1 MNIEFQSR
9 SFDLDDDIRS
19 YAQRKLQKVTR
30 FLEEPIEIRVTLQ
43 GTKHGSV
50 ADLHV
55 AHRHDVLQVEEETDE
70 MRDAINLAVDK
81 MQTLAR
87 RSRKK
92 FQGRRRRADR
102 RTNGANAWPLEVL
115 ERDSVSQTDG
125 PTIIETT
132 ELTIKPMSLEEAA
145 LQLEG
150 SKNEFIVFRDSAS
163 EQVSVL
169 YRRQDNDYGLIARA
183 LRERRT

>member
-125 PTIIETT
+125 PTIIETS

-145 LQLEG
+145 LDLDG
-150 SKNEFIVFRDSAS
+150 SPHQFLVFRNAS
-163 EQVSVL
+163 NDRVSVL
-169 YRRQDNDYGLIARA
+169 YKRSDSNYGLISPE
-183 LRERRT
+183 L

>member
-9 SFDLDDDIRS
+9 HYELDDEIRE
-19 YAQRKLQKVTR
+19 YANRKLEKVTR

-43 GTKHGSV
+43 GTKHGRV

-55 AHRHDVLQVEEETDE
+55 SHRHDVLQVAEETDE

-81 MQTLAR
+81 LQRLAK

-102 RTNGANAWPLEVL
+102 KTNGANAWPLEVV
-115 ERDSVSQTDG
+115 ERHSVSDQEG
-125 PTIIETT
+125 PRIIEST

-145 LQLEG
+145 LGLDASEHQ
-150 SKNEFIVFRDSAS
+150 FVVFRNAANDR
-163 EQVSVL
+163 VSVL
-169 YRRQDNDYGLIARA
+169 YKRSDSHYGLISPE
-183 LRERRT
+183 L

>member
-1 MNIEFQSR
+1 MNIEFRSR
-9 SFDLDDDIRS
+9 NFDLDDDIRG
-19 YAQRKLQKVTR
+19 YAERKLEKVTR

-43 GTKHGSV
+43 GTKHGQI

-55 AHRHDVLQVEEETDE
+55 AHRHDVLQVEEETEE

-81 MQTLAR
+81 MQRLVR

-115 ERDSVSQTDG
+115 ERDSVSESEG
-125 PTIIETT
+125 PRIVETT

-145 LQLEG
+145 LDLDASEHQFL
-150 SKNEFIVFRDSAS
+150 VFRNATNDR
-163 EQVSVL
+163 VSVL
-169 YRRQDNDYGLIARA
+169 YKRKDSNYGLISPE
-183 LRERRT
+183 L

>member
-9 SFDLDDDIRS
+9 NYDLDDQIRD
-19 YAQRKLQKVTR
+19 YANRKLGKVTK

-43 GTKHGSV
+43 ETKHGKI

-55 AHRHDVLQVEEETDE
+55 AHRHDVLQAEEENDD

-81 MQTLAR
+81 VEKQAR

-92 FQGRRRRADR
+92 FQNRRRRADR
-102 RTNGANAWPLEVL
+102 KNGGHSWPIEVL
-115 ERDSVSQTDG
+115 ERDSVGASAG
-125 PTIIETT
+125 PQIIETT

-145 LQLEG
+145 FDLEG
-150 SKNEFIVFRDSAS
+150 SEHQFLVFRNSHNDR
-163 EQVSVL
+163 VCVL
-169 YRRQDNDYGLIARA
+169 YRRSDSNYGLISPE
-183 LRERRT
+183 L

>member
-9 SFDLDDDIRS
+9 NFELDDDIRS
-19 YAQRKLQKVTR
+19 YAHRKLEKVTR

-43 GTKHGSV
+43 GTKHGQV

-55 AHRHDVLQVEEETDE
+55 AHRHDVLQVAEETEE

-102 RTNGANAWPLEVL
+102 RNGAHVWPLEVV
-115 ERDSVSQTDG
+115 ERDSVGEREG
-125 PTIIETT
+125 PRIIETT

-145 LQLEG
+145 LDLDG
-150 SKNEFIVFRDSAS
+150 SEHQFLVFRNAANDR
-163 EQVSVL
+163 VSVL
-169 YRRQDNDYGLIARA
+169 YKRSDSNYGLISPE
-183 LRERRT
+183 L